1 MSSVFG
7 LYFSVYA
14 EGPYDERY
22 VQIFNP
28 TNKDVSLDQYGII
41 NQINGGSFHFDPFI
55 SGHVIPKY
63 SSYTIADHQSS
74 TEVQSSADAI
84 SSSLHFDGNDA
95 IFLVKG
101 TASDYT
107 IVDVI
112 GQVDEYQ
119 PLGWSVGGVS
129 LATRDKVLIRKPNVI
144 HGSQSWPVS
153 SGTNTVDSQ
162 WVVIELLNIF
172 PNFKA
177 HIIDHVAYWLAL
189 GQTVLLEPEAVVG
202 GDPYVVT
209 SSGLLYKMDNSST
222 AMRICQGYVG
232 RKLLTVNGELR
243 RDSYSME
250 EQMNLYM
257 KANGTVPLASK
268 RSVYNQSFITKV
280 AIQFG
285 NDSVIIDIPN
295 RKVIHNS
302 LDNLVI
308 DYPDVLSSS
317 LPMYDNVLCDYCV
330 SVNTGK
336 VQILVKAFVNP
347 QIRSEVTLAGTC
359 YLSKSNGVTTKPLS
373 IKKCRVKNLKSTNRV
388 KDDKESKLTRRI
400 EEEYYYDAKNKRTF
414 TIPCL

>member
-1 MSSVFG
+1 MVSVFG

-28 TNKDVSLDQYGII
+28 TNQDVLLDQYGIV
-41 NQINGGSFHFDPFI
+41 NQINGGSSHFDSFI
-55 SGHVIPKY
+55 SGHVIQKY

-74 TEVQSSADAI
+74 VDIQSNAQAI

-95 IFLVKG
+95 VLLVKG
-101 TASDYT
+101 TESSYT

-119 PLGWSVGGVS
+119 SLGWPVGGVS
-129 LATRDKVLIRKPNVI
+129 LATRDKVLIRKPNVTQ
-144 HGSQSWPVS
+144 GSQSWSVS
-153 SGTNTVDSQ
+153 SGTTPTNSQ
-162 WVVIELLNIF
+162 WTVIELLNIF
-172 PNFKA
+172 PNFQA

-189 GQTVLLEPEAVVG
+189 GQTVLLQPEAVVG

-222 AMRICQGYVG
+222 TIRIFQGYDSG
-232 RKLLTVNGELR
+232 KLLTVNGELR
-243 RDSYSME
+243 RDSYAIE
-250 EQMNLYM
+250 DQMNKIM
-257 KANGTVPLASK
+257 KEHGTVPLNLK
-268 RSVYNQSFITKV
+268 KSVHNQSFITKV

-285 NDSVIIDIPN
+285 NETILVDLTK

-302 LDNLVI
+302 LNNLVI
-308 DYPDVLSSS
+308 DYPGALTSN
-317 LPMYDNVLCDYCV
+317 LPMYDNVLCNYCV
-330 SVNTGK
+330 SVGTGK
-336 VQILVKAFVNP
+336 VQILVKMFDNP

-359 YLSKSNGVTTKPLS
+359 YLSKSNGVMTKPLS
-373 IKKCRVKNLKSTNRV
+373 IKRCRVKNLKSTSKV
-388 KDDKESKLTRRI
+388 KDDKESRLTRRVQ
-400 EEEYYYDAKNKRTF
+400 EEYYDDAKNKKMF